1 MNKDSNNISS
11 LDLFRGIAGYGVA
24 ICHFYYNI
32 YEINSFQV
40 YSIFFVESFFVLS
53 GFVLY
58 PQLIKIHE
66 NSKNLNIFFLR
77 RWYRTI
83 PPYIIALICYSI
95 LFKKFDFDTFK
106 YSIFVQKI
114 SKDFVND
121 DYFSVAWSLSVEEYF
136 YLLFPLF
143 LLFLKKNNFQKIT
156 IFFIATIYLIK
167 IFYLLVFDD
176 EEFYRTGTFLRLD
189 AIAFGVILRIYYKK
203 INNNT
208 FIFLKNFLLI
218 YLTLYFYDEL
228 TQGSNL
234 NIFFFILLLQIISI
248 NFIIL
253 FINFNHLITLNI
265 FKNFFSLIAK
275 QTYSIYLFHFACI
288 YFIKIF
294 NLSNINHIFIYYIVI
309 LFIFS
314 TLFYFFFE
322 KNIINARPNYK
333 YVDK

>member
-143 LLFLKKNNFQKIT
+143 LLFFKKKQFSKNHY
-156 IFFIATIYLIK
+156 FFY
-167 IFYLLVFDD
+167 
-176 EEFYRTGTFLRLD
+176 
-189 AIAFGVILRIYYKK
+189 
-203 INNNT
+203 
-208 FIFLKNFLLI
+208 
-218 YLTLYFYDEL
+218 
-228 TQGSNL
+228 
-234 NIFFFILLLQIISI
+234 
-248 NFIIL
+248 
-253 FINFNHLITLNI
+253 
-265 FKNFFSLIAK
+265 
-275 QTYSIYLFHFACI
+275 C
-288 YFIKIF
+288 
-294 NLSNINHIFIYYIVI
+294 YYI
-309 LFIFS
+309 
-314 TLFYFFFE
+314 
-322 KNIINARPNYK
+322 PH
-333 YVDK
+333 